1 MSEEKNIHCSFCGR
15 SKDEAEMM
23 IAGVDAHICDRCVG
37 QAGGIL
43 HAELGEKPQSNPLDV
58 AAKPSLILPQSKS
71 KSTSTNTLLVKSLPS
86 VH

>member
-43 HAELGEKPQSNPLDV
+43 HG
-58 AAKPSLILPQSKS
+58 
-71 KSTSTNTLLVKSLPS
+71 
-86 VH
+86 